1 MSYNTN
7 KGGNSKSESI
17 NKHNSIIFVEKNMLP
32 VIQQIAYEFKAEL
45 RKIYGDELAYL
56 ILFGS
61 HARGDFHQDSD
72 IDFAVVLKNPT
83 TTSTSEIFKISD
95 ISQNISLKYNQF
107 VTYIGMPE
115 QKFKNSTFGLYQEI
129 RKDGITI

>member
-1 MSYNTN
+1 
-7 KGGNSKSESI
+7 
-17 NKHNSIIFVEKNMLP
+17 MLP
-32 VIQQIAYEFKAEL
+32 VVQQIANEFKTEL
-45 RKIYGDELAYL
+45 GKLYGDELASL

-72 IDFAVVLKNPT
+72 IDFAVVLKNPA

-95 ISQNISLKYNQF
+95 ISQNLSLKYGQF

-115 QKFKNSTFGLYQEI
+115 QKIKNSTFGLYQEI
-129 RKDGITI
+129 RKDGINI